1 LSLYLEPF
9 FYFQQKNKKMKH
21 FLLATVF
28 LAATTLVTAQEKE
41 RKSPHVT
48 TENKEIKVVYGQPSK
63 KGRVIFGT
71 LEPFGKVWRTGADEA
86 TQITFTKD
94 VVFGGKPVKA
104 GTYTFFSIPDTKT
117 WTVILNGKLGQ
128 WGAYDYDKNKGQDVV
143 AVTPVEKLTFT
154 LPGNAV
160 VFEWDDTK
168 VSVPV
173 K

>member
-1 LSLYLEPF
+1 
-9 FYFQQKNKKMKH
+9 MKH
-21 FLLATVF
+21 FLLSTVF
-28 LAATTLVTAQEKE
+28 LAATTLVFAQEKE

-48 TENKEIKVVYGQPSK
+48 AESKEIKVVYGQPSK

-86 TQITFTKD
+86 TQITFSKD
-94 VVFGGKPVKA
+94 VVFGGKAVKA
-104 GTYTFFSIPDTKT
+104 GTYTLFSIPDAKT

-128 WGAYDYDKNKGQDVV
+128 WGAYDYEKNKGEDVV
-143 AVTPVEKLTFT
+143 AVKVPRQALSTPVEKLTFT

>member
-1 LSLYLEPF
+1 MKQFIMATF
-9 FYFQQKNKKMKH
+9 F
-21 FLLATVF
+21 V
-28 LAATTLVTAQEKE
+28 ATTAIAFGQQKE

-48 TENKEIKVVYGQPSK
+48 AEGKDIKVVYGQPSK
-63 KGRVIFGT
+63 KGREIFGK

-86 TQITFTKD
+86 TEITFDKD
-94 VVFGGKPVKA
+94 VTFGGKAVKK
-104 GTYTFFSIPDTKT
+104 GTYTLFSIPDTKT
-117 WTVILNGKLGQ
+117 WTVILNAKLGQ
-128 WGAYDYDKNKGQDVV
+128 WGAYDYDKVKDQNVV
-143 AVTPVEKLTFT
+143 EVKVPREALKTPVEKLTFT

>member
-1 LSLYLEPF
+1 
-9 FYFQQKNKKMKH
+9 MKH
-21 FLLATVF
+21 LLLAAF
-28 LAATTLVTAQEKE
+28 FCMATTLGFAQEKA
-41 RKSPHVT
+41 RKSPHVNV
-48 TENKEIKVVYGQPSK
+48 ENKDIKVVYGQPSK

-86 TQITFTKD
+86 TEITFKKD

-104 GTYTFFSIPDTKT
+104 GTYTLFSIPDPKT

-128 WGAYDYDKNKGQDVV
+128 WGAYDYDKVKGQDVV
-143 AVTPVEKLTFT
+143 SVKVPRETLKAPVEKLTFT
-154 LPGNAV
+154 LPANAV